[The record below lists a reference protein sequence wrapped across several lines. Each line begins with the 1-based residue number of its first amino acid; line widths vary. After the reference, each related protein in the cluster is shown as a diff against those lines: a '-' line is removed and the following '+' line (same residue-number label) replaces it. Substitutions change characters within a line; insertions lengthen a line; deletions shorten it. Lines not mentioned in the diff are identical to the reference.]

1 MKIECVQKV
10 GEVQKS
16 RLYDFDSEKE
26 ADVKLVKD
34 LLENDEKA
42 VFDEEPMVD
51 ILNAGG
57 EYKKARLSNG
67 FRFATLRAH

>member
-57 EYKKARLSNG
+57 E
-67 FRFATLRAH
+67 

>member
-10 GEVQKS
+10 CDVQKS

-34 LLENDEKA
+34 LLENEEKA

-57 EYKKARLSNG
+57 E
-67 FRFATLRAH
+67 